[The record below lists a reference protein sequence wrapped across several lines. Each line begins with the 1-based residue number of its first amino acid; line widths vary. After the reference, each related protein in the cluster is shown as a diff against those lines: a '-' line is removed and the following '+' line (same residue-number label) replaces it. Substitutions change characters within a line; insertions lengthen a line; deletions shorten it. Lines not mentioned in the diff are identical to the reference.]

1 MPRELLLYILV
12 VIMAGVLSLFLC
24 LFAQL
29 RIKDAPGAKPY
40 IFVTFLSSIFTFSYA
55 FELSST
61 SLEQI
66 IFWLRVEYLA
76 LPFIPVFLLL
86 MCLEYVGQRI
96 KKVWQ
101 YALFIIPF
109 ITIFMHYTNGLHHL
123 YYKSMELRS
132 DSPFPIIKLVGG
144 PWFYVHSLFLFLCV
158 MLSIIIL
165 LKQVKKSSFRFRM
178 QISMMVAGLI
188 IPIMANYYY
197 INGLSTYG
205 IDLGP
210 VSMSITFIF
219 HGAALLT
226 FQMFNVAPI
235 ARETV
240 FESMKEGVI
249 VLNQQGLI
257 VDYNHGMRK
266 VIPMLDEHSIGKS
279 ITSLLNGNHHLRE
292 IIDLKQDSD
301 FNCSLNGNMVHYH
314 IGFSP
319 VLNKS
324 NLPIGQI
331 ITFANVTDRVL
342 MLEKLKQLA
351 SLDGLTQILNRTFFF
366 NKSEMLFDE
375 LSMEGG
381 SVSVIMFDIDHFK
394 DVNDSFGHEAGD
406 AVITL
411 VANTAKEHI
420 REGDLLGRYGG
431 EEFIICLPDTAL
443 AIAYELADI
452 IREKVSASIAVVNE
466 EKISVTCSFGVTHA
480 FIEAGDRSQSIKTLM
495 PRADQAL
502 YAAKKNGRN
511 CVKIIA

>member
-1 MPRELLLYILV
+1 
-12 VIMAGVLSLFLC
+12 LFLC

-29 RIKDAPGAKPY
+29 KIKDAPGAKAY
-40 IFVTFLSSIFTFSYA
+40 ILVTLLSSIFTFSYA

-86 MCLEYVGQRI
+86 MCIEYVGQKI

-109 ITIFMHYTNGLHHL
+109 ITIFMHFTNDLHHL

-132 DSPFPIIKLVGG
+132 NSPFPIIKLVGG
-144 PWFYVHSLFLFLCV
+144 PWFYIHSLFLFLCV
-158 MLSIIIL
+158 MISIIIL

-178 QISMMVAGLI
+178 QISMMVAGLL
-188 IPIMANYYY
+188 IPIIANYFY
-197 INGLSTYG
+197 INGLSSYG

-235 ARETV
+235 ARDTV

-257 VDYNHGMRK
+257 VDYNRGMRK
-266 VIPMLDEHSIGKS
+266 FLPMLDEHSIGKS
-279 ITSLLNGNHHLRE
+279 ITSVLNGNQLLRG

-301 FNCSLNGNMVHYH
+301 FNCSINGDMVHYH

-319 VLNKS
+319 VFNKN
-324 NLPIGQI
+324 NLSIGQI
-331 ITFANVTDRVL
+331 ITFADVTERVL
-342 MLEKLKQLA
+342 MLEKMKQLA
-351 SLDGLTQILNRTFFF
+351 SLDGLTQILNRTFFIK
-366 NKSEMLFDE
+366 KSEILFDA

-381 SVSVIMFDIDHFK
+381 NVSVIMFDIDHFK
-394 DVNDSFGHEAGD
+394 NVNDTFGHEAGD
-406 AVITL
+406 AAITL
-411 VANTAKEHI
+411 VANIAKVNI

-431 EEFIICLPDTAL
+431 EEFIICLPNTAL
-443 AIAYELADI
+443 PAAYELADM
-452 IREKVSASIAVVNE
+452 IREKVSESIAVVNE
-466 EKISVTCSFGVTHA
+466 EMISVTCSFGVTTA
-480 FIEAGDRSQSIKTLM
+480 LIEAGDRSISIKTLM

-511 CVKIIA
+511 CVQIIV

>member
-1 MPRELLLYILV
+1 M
-12 VIMAGVLSLFLC
+12 FLC

-29 RIKDAPGAKPY
+29 KIKDAPGAKAY
-40 IFVTFLSSIFTFSYA
+40 ILVTLLSSIFTFSYA

-86 MCLEYVGQRI
+86 MCIEYVGQRI

-109 ITIFMHYTNGLHHL
+109 ITIFMHFTNDLHHL

-132 DSPFPIIKLVGG
+132 NSPFPIIKLVGG

-158 MLSIIIL
+158 MISIIIL

-178 QISMMVAGLI
+178 QISMMVAGLL
-188 IPIMANYYY
+188 IPIIANYFY
-197 INGLSTYG
+197 INGLSSYG

-257 VDYNHGMRK
+257 VDYNRGMRK
-266 VIPMLDEHSIGKS
+266 FLPMLDEHSIGKS
-279 ITSLLNGNHHLRE
+279 ITSVLNGNQLLRG
-292 IIDLKQDSD
+292 IIDLKKDSD
-301 FNCSLNGNMVHYH
+301 FNCSINGDMVHYH

-319 VLNKS
+319 VFNKN
-324 NLPIGQI
+324 NLSIGQI
-331 ITFANVTDRVL
+331 ITFADVTERVL
-342 MLEKLKQLA
+342 MLEKMKQLA
-351 SLDGLTQILNRTFFF
+351 SLDGLTQILNRTFFIK
-366 NKSEMLFDE
+366 KSEILFDA

-381 SVSVIMFDIDHFK
+381 NVSVIMFDIDHFK
-394 DVNDSFGHEAGD
+394 NVNDTFGHEAGD
-406 AVITL
+406 AAITL
-411 VANTAKEHI
+411 VANIAKENI

-431 EEFIICLPDTAL
+431 EEFIICLPNTAL
-443 AIAYELADI
+443 PAAYELADM
-452 IREKVSASIAVVNE
+452 IRKKVSESIALVNE
-466 EKISVTCSFGVTHA
+466 EMISVTCSFGVTTA
-480 FIEAGDRSQSIKTLM
+480 LIEAGDRSISIKTLM

-511 CVKIIA
+511 CVQIIV

>member
-1 MPRELLLYILV
+1 MPRELLSYILV
-12 VIMAGVLSLFLC
+12 VIMAGALSLFLC
-24 LFAQL
+24 LFTQL
-29 RIKDAPGAKPY
+29 KIKDAPGAKPY
-40 IFVTFLSSIFTFSYA
+40 ILVTLLSSIFTFSYA

-86 MCLEYVGQRI
+86 MCIEYVGHRI
-96 KKVWQ
+96 NKVWK

-109 ITIFMHYTNGLHHL
+109 INDLHHF
-123 YYKSMELRS
+123 YYKSMGLRS

-188 IPIMANYYY
+188 IPILADYYY
-197 INGLSTYG
+197 INGLSSYG

-279 ITSLLNGNHHLRE
+279 ITSVLNGNHHLRE

-319 VLNKS
+319 VFNKS

-331 ITFANVTDRVL
+331 ITFADVTERVL

-351 SLDGLTQILNRTFFF
+351 SLDGLTQILNRTFFIK
-366 NKSEMLFDE
+366 KSEMIFDL
-375 LSMEGG
+375 LSLEGG

-394 DVNDSFGHEAGD
+394 NVNDTFGHEAGD

-431 EEFIICLPDTAL
+431 EEFIICLPNTAL
-443 AIAYELADI
+443 PSAYELADI
-452 IREKVSASIAVVNE
+452 IREKVSENIALVNE

-480 FIEAGDRSQSIKTLM
+480 LIEAGDRVHSIKTSM
-495 PRADQAL
+495 RRADQAL

-511 CVKIIA
+511 CVQIIA

>member
-12 VIMAGVLSLFLC
+12 LIIAGASSLFLC

-29 RIKDAPGAKPY
+29 KIKDAPGAKAY
-40 IFVTFLSSIFTFSYA
+40 ILVTLLSSIFTFSYA

-86 MCLEYVGQRI
+86 MCIEYVGQRI

-101 YALFIIPF
+101 YAFFIIPF
-109 ITIFMHYTNGLHHL
+109 ITIFMHFTNDLHHL

-132 DSPFPIIKLVGG
+132 NSPFPIIKLVGG

-158 MLSIIIL
+158 MISIIIL

-178 QISMMVAGLI
+178 QISMMVAGLL
-188 IPIMANYYY
+188 IPIIANYFY
-197 INGLSTYG
+197 INGLSSYG

-257 VDYNHGMRK
+257 VDYNRGMRK
-266 VIPMLDEHSIGKS
+266 FLPMLDEHSIGKS
-279 ITSLLNGNHHLRE
+279 ITSVLNGNQLLRG

-301 FNCSLNGNMVHYH
+301 FNCSINGDMVHYH

-319 VLNKS
+319 VFNKN
-324 NLPIGQI
+324 NLSIGQI
-331 ITFANVTDRVL
+331 ITFADVTERVL
-342 MLEKLKQLA
+342 MLEKMKQLA
-351 SLDGLTQILNRTFFF
+351 SLDGLTQILNRTFFIK
-366 NKSEMLFDE
+366 KSEILFDA

-381 SVSVIMFDIDHFK
+381 NVSVIMFDIDHFK
-394 DVNDSFGHEAGD
+394 NVNDTFGHEAGD
-406 AVITL
+406 AAITL
-411 VANTAKEHI
+411 VANIAKENI

-431 EEFIICLPDTAL
+431 EEFIICLPNTAL
-443 AIAYELADI
+443 PAAYELADM
-452 IREKVSASIAVVNE
+452 IREKVSESIAVVNE
-466 EKISVTCSFGVTHA
+466 EMISVTCSFGVTTA
-480 FIEAGDRSQSIKTLM
+480 LIDAGDRSISIKTLM

-511 CVKIIA
+511 CVQFIV

>member
-40 IFVTFLSSIFTFSYA
+40 ILVTLLSSIFTFSYA

-109 ITIFMHYTNGLHHL
+109 ITIFMHYTNDLHHL

-165 LKQVKKSSFRFRM
+165 LKQVKKSSSRFRM

-197 INGLSTYG
+197 INGLSSYG

-301 FNCSLNGNMVHYH
+301 FTCSLNGKMVHYH

-324 NLPIGQI
+324 NMPIGQI
-331 ITFANVTDRVL
+331 ITFANVTERVL

-351 SLDGLTQILNRTFFF
+351 SLDGLTQILNRTFFI
-366 NKSEMLFDE
+366 NKSEMLFDA
-375 LSMEGG
+375 LSTEGG

-394 DVNDSFGHEAGD
+394 DVNDTFGHEAGD

-431 EEFIICLPDTAL
+431 EEFILCLPDTAL
-443 AIAYELADI
+443 ATAYELADI
-452 IREKVSASIAVVNE
+452 IRKKVSESIAVVNE

-480 FIEAGDRSQSIKTLM
+480 LIKAGDRSQSIKTLM

>member
-12 VIMAGVLSLFLC
+12 VIIAGASSLFLC

-29 RIKDAPGAKPY
+29 KIKDAPGAKPY
-40 IFVTFLSSIFTFSYA
+40 ILVTLLSSIFTFSYA

-66 IFWLRVEYLA
+66 IFWLRIEYLA

-86 MCLEYVGQRI
+86 MCMEYVGQRM

-109 ITIFMHYTNGLHHL
+109 ITIFMHYTNDLHHL

-158 MLSIIIL
+158 MISIIIL
-165 LKQVKKSSFRFRM
+165 LKQVKKSSSRFRM
-178 QISMMVAGLI
+178 QISMMVAGLL
-188 IPIMANYYY
+188 IPIIANYYY
-197 INGLSTYG
+197 INGLSSYG
-205 IDLGP
+205 IDVGP

-249 VLNQQGLI
+249 VLYQQGLI
-257 VDYNHGMRK
+257 VDYNHGMHK
-266 VIPMLDEHSIGKS
+266 VMPMLDEHSIGKS
-279 ITSLLNGNHHLRE
+279 MTSVLNGNQHLWG
-292 IIDLKQDSD
+292 IIDLKQDMD
-301 FNCSLNGNMVHYH
+301 FNCSIKGVHYR

-319 VLNKS
+319 VFNKN

-331 ITFANVTDRVL
+331 ITFADVTERVL
-342 MLEKLKQLA
+342 MLEKMKQLA
-351 SLDGLTQILNRTFFF
+351 SLDGLTQILNRTFFIK
-366 NKSEMLFDE
+366 NQ
-375 LSMEGG
+375 
-381 SVSVIMFDIDHFK
+381 
-394 DVNDSFGHEAGD
+394 
-406 AVITL
+406 
-411 VANTAKEHI
+411 
-420 REGDLLGRYGG
+420 
-431 EEFIICLPDTAL
+431 IC
-443 AIAYELADI
+443 YWM
-452 IREKVSASIAVVNE
+452 R
-466 EKISVTCSFGVTHA
+466 
-480 FIEAGDRSQSIKTLM
+480 
-495 PRADQAL
+495 
-502 YAAKKNGRN
+502 
-511 CVKIIA
+511 

>member
-1 MPRELLLYILV
+1 MPQELSIYLLV
-12 VIMAGVLSLFLC
+12 VILAGALSLFLC
-24 LFAQL
+24 LFAL
-29 RIKDAPGAKPY
+29 LKVKDAPGAKPY
-40 IFVTFLSSIFTFSYA
+40 IIVTLLSSIFTFSYA

-66 IFWLRVEYLA
+66 LFWLRVEYLA

-86 MCLEYVGQRI
+86 MCIEYIGHSL
-96 KKVWQ
+96 KKVWK

-109 ITIFMHYTNGLHHL
+109 ITIFMHYTNDSHHL
-123 YYKSMELRS
+123 YYKSMRLRG

-144 PWFYVHSLFLFLCV
+144 PWFYVQSLFLFLCV
-158 MLSIIIL
+158 MISIIIL
-165 LKQVKKSSFRFRM
+165 LRQLKNSSFRFRM
-178 QISMMVAGLI
+178 QISMMVAGLL
-188 IPIMANYYY
+188 IPIIANYYY
-197 INGLSTYG
+197 INGLSSYG

-235 ARETV
+235 ARDTV

-249 VLNQQGLI
+249 VLNQHGLI

-266 VIPMLDEHSIGKS
+266 VIPLLDEHTIGKS
-279 ITSLLNGNHHLRE
+279 ITSVLNGNHHLRE
-292 IIDLKQDSD
+292 IINLKQDSD
-301 FNCSLNGNMVHYH
+301 FTCSINGDMVHYH

-319 VLNKS
+319 VFNKS

-331 ITFANVTDRVL
+331 ITFADVTERVL

-351 SLDGLTQILNRTFFF
+351 SLDGLTQILNRTFFIK
-366 NKSEMLFDE
+366 KSEILFDA
-375 LSMEGG
+375 LSRKGG
-381 SVSVIMFDIDHFK
+381 SVSVSMFDIDHFK
-394 DVNDSFGHEAGD
+394 NVNDNFGHEAGD
-406 AVITL
+406 AVIML
-411 VANTAKEHI
+411 VANTAKEYI

-431 EEFIICLPDTAL
+431 EEFIVCLPNTAL
-443 AIAYELADI
+443 STAYELADV
-452 IREKVSASIAVVNE
+452 IRGKVSESIAEVNG

-480 FIEAGDRSQSIKTLM
+480 SIEAGDRGHSIQTLM

-511 CVKIIA
+511 CVQIIA

>member
-1 MPRELLLYILV
+1 
-12 VIMAGVLSLFLC
+12 LFLC

-29 RIKDAPGAKPY
+29 KIKDAPGAKAY
-40 IFVTFLSSIFTFSYA
+40 ILVTLLSSIFTFSYA

-86 MCLEYVGQRI
+86 MCIEYVGQKI

-109 ITIFMHYTNGLHHL
+109 ITIFMHFTNDLHHL

-132 DSPFPIIKLVGG
+132 NSPFPIIKLVGG

-158 MLSIIIL
+158 MISIIIL

-178 QISMMVAGLI
+178 QISMMVAGLL
-188 IPIMANYYY
+188 IPIIANYFY
-197 INGLSTYG
+197 INGLSSYG

-235 ARETV
+235 ARDTV

-257 VDYNHGMRK
+257 VDYNRGMRK
-266 VIPMLDEHSIGKS
+266 FLPMLDEHSIGKS
-279 ITSLLNGNHHLRE
+279 ITSVLNGNQLLRG

-301 FNCSLNGNMVHYH
+301 FNCSINGDMVHYH

-319 VLNKS
+319 VFNKN
-324 NLPIGQI
+324 NLSIGQI
-331 ITFANVTDRVL
+331 ITFADVTERVL
-342 MLEKLKQLA
+342 MLEKMKQLA
-351 SLDGLTQILNRTFFF
+351 SLDGLTQILNRTFFIK
-366 NKSEMLFDE
+366 KSEILFDA

-381 SVSVIMFDIDHFK
+381 NVSVIMFDIDHFK
-394 DVNDSFGHEAGD
+394 NVNDTFGHEAGD
-406 AVITL
+406 AAITL
-411 VANTAKEHI
+411 VANIAKENI

-431 EEFIICLPDTAL
+431 EEFIICLPNTAL
-443 AIAYELADI
+443 PAAYELADM
-452 IREKVSASIAVVNE
+452 IREKVSESIAVVNE
-466 EKISVTCSFGVTHA
+466 EMISVTCSFGVTTA
-480 FIEAGDRSQSIKTLM
+480 LIEAGDRSISIKTLM

-511 CVKIIA
+511 CVQIIV